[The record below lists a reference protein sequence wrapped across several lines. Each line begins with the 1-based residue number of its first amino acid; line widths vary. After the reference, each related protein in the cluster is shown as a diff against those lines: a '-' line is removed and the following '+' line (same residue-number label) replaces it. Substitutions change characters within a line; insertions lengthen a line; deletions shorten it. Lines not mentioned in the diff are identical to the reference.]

1 MQTDSLMIPTL
12 FFFLF
17 VAVIALAMYQSSK
30 AKRDVAPPH
39 RSAQTKVYGEKPG
52 DRQSSVLGS
61 SATLRPQET
70 AQRPVSPA
78 EPPIEHQDGVFGSSA
93 TVTTE
98 EITRRPFLP
107 G

>member
-17 VAVIALAMYQSSK
+17 VAVIALAMYQNNK

-39 RSAQTKVYGEKPG
+39 RSAQTKVYGNKPG
-52 DRQSSVLGS
+52 DRQGDVFGS
-61 SATLRPQET
+61 SATMTTEET
-70 AQRPVSPA
+70 THRPVSPA
-78 EPPIEHQDGVFGSSA
+78 EPPVERQGGVFGSSA
-93 TVTTE
+93 TMTPEETTQ
-98 EITRRPFLP
+98 RPFLP